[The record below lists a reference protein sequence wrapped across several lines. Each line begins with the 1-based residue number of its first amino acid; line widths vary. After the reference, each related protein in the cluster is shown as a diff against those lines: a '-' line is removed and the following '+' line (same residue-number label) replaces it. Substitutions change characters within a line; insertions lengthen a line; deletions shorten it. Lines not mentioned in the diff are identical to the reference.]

1 MTLKVIINLT
11 YNTELHY
18 LMIIYYLKKKH
29 LQALLKEIK
38 IITKKTDKNLTLKQ
52 YPNFL
57 KSFSKYL
64 RKGNYTI

>member
-18 LMIIYYLKKKH
+18 LMNIYLKKKKN

-38 IITKKTDKNLTLKQ
+38 IITKKTHKNLILK
-52 YPNFL
+52 
-57 KSFSKYL
+57 
-64 RKGNYTI
+64 TIS